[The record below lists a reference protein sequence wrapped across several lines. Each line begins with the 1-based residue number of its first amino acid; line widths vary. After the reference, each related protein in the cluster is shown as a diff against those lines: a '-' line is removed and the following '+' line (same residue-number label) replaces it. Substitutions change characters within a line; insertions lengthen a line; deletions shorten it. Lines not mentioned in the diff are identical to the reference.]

1 MTRVRRAL
9 ASLAGRAACAS
20 ASARELGQSVPE
32 RALRRLGCLNL
43 RSSRGAASPLREFG
57 AATTPASRE
66 TLGHATRWEIR
77 PATGT
82 SWCSAGPARGVA
94 STSRSRRAAEDESAS
109 QTSRVAESSAS
120 HLESSSFPE
129 TRFPETPASTAVD
142 ISDGNDPSLR
152 FFGAPADYAGVTVR
166 SSINWPLPLDEIAK
180 LNPKLALAMGASEAR
195 VAENNKR
202 RPKLDAVTS
211 GRGGKHS
218 ASATNRYADDVVDS
232 SVVDPEE
239 ARVLASLWEEDRR
252 DAEKRDTE
260 LDAFRTKR
268 AHEKQ
273 SEIEKRDAQLS
284 GRKNAPYA
292 PRAVGADAVRKARE
306 EADAQLARVERD
318 AARKLLAE
326 KWEAAVRNGDV
337 SSLLPKPGS
346 KPGVTPRVYNALK
359 KQMLRKSDR
368 ATMAKHVS
376 SELSAAALRRLK
388 VADLRRAC
396 DVVGVPSVGD
406 KKLLVEMLKAHF
418 DDAERLFAREFVEK
432 IVDLDK
438 EVAARKGRAR
448 RMAEAERRKQ
458 KRTPA
463 PARPDA
469 GARTEGAAAAAARA
483 SAAAAAGA
491 AAREGTTGKR
501 RIGERASARAARAAA
516 RLRGW
521 DDDDAEAADVDADA
535 DSLEGLEG
543 LEGLSE
549 DLLESD
555 LLEDDEDEDDDDDEE
570 EDASEDDG
578 DDLTPT
584 SSGRMKYA
592 SAFEPE
598 ELVSLL
604 LKAKGADVVSI
615 PVRERCGWADHF
627 VIATARSPRHIRMLA
642 GAVLH
647 AVKQRVSYVVGTTLR
662 PSIEGADSLETG
674 EQGDDHWMLVDCGS
688 CVVHVFSSE
697 ARERYDLEGL
707 WAPGVSLP
715 RRNPKEDATMTI
727 DTIRVFADD
736 DDFGRDENDGEGVP
750 HDGVLRDSKREGDA
764 VALDLASM
772 RDLDAYDDEYLEP
785 PDWDKSLTDLE
796 EARVKRHGRE
806 NRRSSK
812 TENSFGKKGVALD
825 DEGE

>member
-20 ASARELGQSVPE
+20 ASARELGHSVPE

-43 RSSRGAASPLREFG
+43 RSSRGATSPLREFG
-57 AATTPASRE
+57 AATTDASRKA
-66 TLGHATRWEIR
+66 LGHATRWEIR

-82 SWCSAGPARGVA
+82 SWCPAGPVRGVA
-94 STSRSRRAAEDESAS
+94 SSSGSRRAAEDESAS
-109 QTSRVAESSAS
+109 HASRVATSRLGAEEA
-120 HLESSSFPE
+120 ESSSFRSRRRSHAP
-129 TRFPETPASTAVD
+129 PSTAVD
-142 ISDGNDPSLR
+142 ISDANDPSLR
-152 FFGAPADYAGVTVR
+152 FYGAPADYAGVTVR

-195 VAENNKR
+195 VAENNER

-211 GRGGKHS
+211 GRGGKHDGFS
-218 ASATNRYADDVVDS
+218 ASASDRFADLND
-232 SVVDPEE
+232 VVDPEE
-239 ARVLASLWEEDRR
+239 ARVLASLWEEDLRAAAAR
-252 DAEKRDTE
+252 DAE

-268 AHEKQ
+268 AHEKLG
-273 SEIEKRDAQLS
+273 ELKKRDAQLS

-306 EADAQLARVERD
+306 EADAQLARRDRD
-318 AARKLLAE
+318 AARKNLAE
-326 KWEAAVRNGDV
+326 KWKAATKNGDV

-359 KQMLRKSDR
+359 KQLLRMSDR

-376 SELSAAALRRLK
+376 SELSAGALRRLK

-396 DVVGVPSVGD
+396 DVVGVSSVGD

-438 EVAARKGRAR
+438 QVAARKGRAR
-448 RMAEAERRKQ
+448 RLAEAERRG
-458 KRTPA
+458 A
-463 PARPDA
+463 PPP
-469 GARTEGAAAAAARA
+469 GLGAAPRTRRD
-483 SAAAAAGA
+483 AAAAAGTRA
-491 AAREGTTGKR
+491 TAAAAAGVAAREGAAGKR

-521 DDDDAEAADVDADA
+521 EDDDAAVAAAGGDARERVVEREAALPEMPETRPTPEA
-535 DSLEGLEG
+535 
-543 LEGLSE
+543 
-549 DLLESD
+549 
-555 LLEDDEDEDDDDDEE
+555 EE
-570 EDASEDDG
+570 EDTLSADD
-578 DDLTPT
+578 DALTPT
-584 SSGRMKYA
+584 ASGRMKYA

-598 ELVSLL
+598 ELVALL

-615 PVRERCGWADHF
+615 PVGEKCGWADHF
-627 VIATARSPRHIRMLA
+627 VVATARSPRHIRMLA

-647 AVKQRVSYVVGTTLR
+647 AVKQRVRYVLGTSLR
-662 PSIEGADSLETG
+662 PSIEGADSVETG
-674 EQGDDHWMLVDCGS
+674 EAGDDHWMLVDCGS
-688 CVVHVFSSE
+688 CVVHVFSAE

-707 WAPGVSLP
+707 WAPGVALP
-715 RRNPKEDATMTI
+715 RRNPDDVAMTI
-727 DTIRVFADD
+727 DTITAT
-736 DDFGRDENDGEGVP
+736 DENDDDGVP
-750 HDGVLRDSKREGDA
+750 RDGVLLARDRKNRDGAIE
-764 VALDLASM
+764 LDLATM

-785 PDWDKSLTDLE
+785 PDWDASLTDLE
-796 EARVKRHGRE
+796 ERRVKRGASGRA
-806 NRRSSK
+806 SS
-812 TENSFGKKGVALD
+812 SFGKTGLALD

>member
-20 ASARELGQSVPE
+20 ASARELGHSVPE

-43 RSSRGAASPLREFG
+43 RSSRGATSPLREFG
-57 AATTPASRE
+57 AATTDASRKA
-66 TLGHATRWEIR
+66 LGHATRWEIR

-82 SWCSAGPARGVA
+82 SWCPAGPVRGVA
-94 STSRSRRAAEDESAS
+94 SSSGSRRAAEDESAS
-109 QTSRVAESSAS
+109 HASRVATSRLGAEEA
-120 HLESSSFPE
+120 ESSSFRSRRRSHAP
-129 TRFPETPASTAVD
+129 PSTAVD
-142 ISDGNDPSLR
+142 ISDANDPSLR
-152 FFGAPADYAGVTVR
+152 FYGAPADYAGVTVR

-195 VAENNKR
+195 VAENNER

-211 GRGGKHS
+211 GRGGKHDGFS
-218 ASATNRYADDVVDS
+218 ASASDRFADLND
-232 SVVDPEE
+232 VVDPEE
-239 ARVLASLWEEDRR
+239 ARVLASLWEEDLRAAAAR
-252 DAEKRDTE
+252 DAE

-268 AHEKQ
+268 AHEKLG
-273 SEIEKRDAQLS
+273 ELKKRDAQLS

-306 EADAQLARVERD
+306 EADAQLARRDRD
-318 AARKLLAE
+318 AARKNLAE
-326 KWEAAVRNGDV
+326 KWEAAKRNGDI

-359 KQMLRKSDR
+359 KQLLRMSDR

-376 SELSAAALRRLK
+376 SELSAGALRRLK

-396 DVVGVPSVGD
+396 DVVGVSSVGD

-438 EVAARKGRAR
+438 QVAARKGRAR
-448 RMAEAERRKQ
+448 RIAEAERREK

-469 GARTEGAAAAAARA
+469 GARNEGAAAARDGK
-483 SAAAAAGA
+483 SA
-491 AAREGTTGKR
+491 TGKR

-521 DDDDAEAADVDADA
+521 DDDDAEASDVVADA
-535 DSLEGLEG
+535 DSLESLEG
-543 LEGLSE
+543 TSE

-555 LLEDDEDEDDDDDEE
+555 LLEEEEEEEEEDEDT
-570 EDASEDDG
+570 SEDDG

-615 PVRERCGWADHF
+615 PVREKCGWADFF
-627 VIATARSPRHIRMLA
+627 VVATARSPRHIRMLA

-647 AVKQRVSYVVGTTLR
+647 AVKQRVRYVVGTSLR
-662 PSIEGADSLETG
+662 PSIEGADSVETG

-688 CVVHVFSSE
+688 CVVHVFSKE

-707 WAPGVSLP
+707 WAPGVSLS
-715 RRNPKEDATMTI
+715 RRNPEDVAMTI
-727 DTIRVFADD
+727 DTIRVFDD
-736 DDFGRDENDGEGVP
+736 DDDGMIDATDTRAVP
-750 HDGVLRDSKREGDA
+750 HDGVLLEKASDA

-785 PDWDKSLTDLE
+785 PDWDASLTDLE
-796 EARVKRHGRE
+796 EARVKRHGRSS
-806 NRRSSK
+806 RSSK
-812 TENSFGKKGVALD
+812 TSSFGKKGVALD

>member
-20 ASARELGQSVPE
+20 ASARELGHSVPE

-43 RSSRGAASPLREFG
+43 RSSRGATSPLREFG
-57 AATTPASRE
+57 AATTPASRKA
-66 TLGHATRWEIR
+66 LGHATRWEIR

-82 SWCSAGPARGVA
+82 SWCPAGPVRGVA
-94 STSRSRRAAEDESAS
+94 SSSGSRRAAEDESAS
-109 QTSRVAESSAS
+109 HGARVATSRLGAEEAESSTS
-120 HLESSSFPE
+120 P
-129 TRFPETPASTAVD
+129 STAVD
-142 ISDGNDPSLR
+142 ISDANDPSLR
-152 FFGAPADYAGVTVR
+152 FYGAPADYAGVTVR

-252 DAEKRDTE
+252 DAEERDTE

-273 SEIEKRDAQLS
+273 SEMERRDAQLS

-326 KWEAAVRNGDV
+326 KWEAAVKNGDV

-469 GARTEGAAAAAARA
+469 GARTEGGAAAAARA

-555 LLEDDEDEDDDDDEE
+555 LLEEEDEDEEEEEE

-812 TENSFGKKGVALD
+812 TECSFGKKGVALD

>member
-166 SSINWPLPLDEIAK
+166 SSINWPLPMDEIAK
-180 LNPKLALAMGASEAR
+180 LNPRLALAMGASERR
-195 VAENNKR
+195 VAENNAR

-211 GRGGKHS
+211 GRGG
-218 ASATNRYADDVVDS
+218 RQPGV
-232 SVVDPEE
+232 SVEDREKTVEFEFDPEE
-239 ARVLASLWEEDRR
+239 ARVLASLREEDAR
-252 DAEKRDTE
+252 DAAFADAE
-260 LDAFRTKR
+260 LDAARTR
-268 AHEKQ
+268 RSEEKNAQ
-273 SEIEKRDAQLS
+273 TAKRDAQLS

-292 PRAVGADAVRKARE
+292 PRAVGADAVRAARDA
-306 EADAQLARVERD
+306 ADAQTSRMARE
-318 AARKLLAE
+318 AARAE
-326 KWEAAVRNGDV
+326 ITRAWEAATANGDV
-337 SSLLPKPGS
+337 SSLLPRPGS
-346 KPGVTPRVYNALK
+346 RPGVTPRVYNALK
-359 KQMLRKSDR
+359 RQMLRKSDR

-376 SELSAAALRRLK
+376 AELSAAALRRLK

-396 DVVGVPSVGD
+396 DVLGVPSAGD

-418 DDAERLFAREFVEK
+418 DEAERLFAREFVEK

-438 EVAARKGRAR
+438 EVAARKGKAR
-448 RMAEAERRKQ
+448 RLAEAERRE
-458 KRTPA
+458 RPRA
-463 PARPDA
+463 PRREAAARDR
-469 GARTEGAAAAAARA
+469 GDAAAA
-483 SAAAAAGA
+483 AAAAAGA
-491 AAREGTTGKR
+491 AAREGAAGKR

-521 DDDDAEAADVDADA
+521 DDDDAAEAAAEAAEAEDD
-535 DSLEGLEG
+535 GLER
-543 LEGLSE
+543 LEEEDVFSSE
-549 DLLESD
+549 E
-555 LLEDDEDEDDDDDEE
+555 EEEDEDD
-570 EDASEDDG
+570 SEDDEATDP

-584 SSGRMKYA
+584 ASGRMPYA
-592 SAFEPE
+592 TAFEPE
-598 ELVSLL
+598 ELVDLL
-604 LKAKGADVVSI
+604 LKAKGADVTTI
-615 PVRERCGWADHF
+615 PVHEKCGWADHF
-627 VIATARSPRHIRMLA
+627 VVATARSPRHIRALA

-647 AVKQRVSYVVGTTLR
+647 AVKQRVRFVVGTSLR
-662 PSIEGADSLETG
+662 PSIEGADSVETG
-674 EQGDDHWMLVDCGS
+674 EAGDDHWMLVDAGS
-688 CVVHVFSSE
+688 VVVHVFSAE

-707 WAPGVSLP
+707 WAPGVALA
-715 RRNPKEDATMTI
+715 RRNPTDAAATMTI
-727 DTIRVFADD
+727 DTIRVDGHDSDDMRLDD
-736 DDFGRDENDGEGVP
+736 DDGVL
-750 HDGVLRDSKREGDA
+750 HDGVRLTRNETNGENDED
-764 VALDLASM
+764 VLELDLASM
-772 RDLDAYDDEYLEP
+772 RDLDAYDDEYLAP
-785 PDWDKSLTDLE
+785 PDWDASLTDLE
-796 EARVKRHGRE
+796 ERRVKKNIASGDGTRGRA
-806 NRRSSK
+806 SSSSSSS
-812 TENSFGKKGVALD
+812 SFGKRGVALD
-825 DEGE
+825 DEVE

>member
-20 ASARELGQSVPE
+20 ASARELGHSVPE

-43 RSSRGAASPLREFG
+43 RSSRGATSPLREFG
-57 AATTPASRE
+57 AATTPASRKA
-66 TLGHATRWEIR
+66 LGHATRWEIR

-82 SWCSAGPARGVA
+82 SWCPAGPVRGVA
-94 STSRSRRAAEDESAS
+94 SSSGSRRAAEDESAS
-109 QTSRVAESSAS
+109 HGARVATSRLGAEEAESSTS
-120 HLESSSFPE
+120 P
-129 TRFPETPASTAVD
+129 STAVD
-142 ISDGNDPSLR
+142 ISDANDPSLR
-152 FFGAPADYAGVTVR
+152 FYGAPADYAGVTVR

-252 DAEKRDTE
+252 DAEERDTE

-326 KWEAAVRNGDV
+326 KWEAAVKNGDV

-448 RMAEAERRKQ
+448 RMAEAERR
-458 KRTPA
+458 T
-463 PARPDA
+463 
-469 GARTEGAAAAAARA
+469 
-483 SAAAAAGA
+483 
-491 AAREGTTGKR
+491 
-501 RIGERASARAARAAA
+501 
-516 RLRGW
+516 
-521 DDDDAEAADVDADA
+521 
-535 DSLEGLEG
+535 
-543 LEGLSE
+543 
-549 DLLESD
+549 
-555 LLEDDEDEDDDDDEE
+555 
-570 EDASEDDG
+570 
-578 DDLTPT
+578 
-584 SSGRMKYA
+584 
-592 SAFEPE
+592 
-598 ELVSLL
+598 
-604 LKAKGADVVSI
+604 
-615 PVRERCGWADHF
+615 
-627 VIATARSPRHIRMLA
+627 
-642 GAVLH
+642 
-647 AVKQRVSYVVGTTLR
+647 
-662 PSIEGADSLETG
+662 
-674 EQGDDHWMLVDCGS
+674 
-688 CVVHVFSSE
+688 
-697 ARERYDLEGL
+697 
-707 WAPGVSLP
+707 
-715 RRNPKEDATMTI
+715 
-727 DTIRVFADD
+727 
-736 DDFGRDENDGEGVP
+736 
-750 HDGVLRDSKREGDA
+750 
-764 VALDLASM
+764 
-772 RDLDAYDDEYLEP
+772 
-785 PDWDKSLTDLE
+785 
-796 EARVKRHGRE
+796 
-806 NRRSSK
+806 
-812 TENSFGKKGVALD
+812 
-825 DEGE
+825 

>member
-273 SEIEKRDAQLS
+273 SEIEKKNAQLS

-543 LEGLSE
+543 LKDLSE

-555 LLEDDEDEDDDDDEE
+555 LLEDDEEEEEEEE

-812 TENSFGKKGVALD
+812 TENSFGTKGVALD

>member
-66 TLGHATRWEIR
+66 TLGHATQWEIR

-166 SSINWPLPLDEIAK
+166 SSINWPLPMDEIAK
-180 LNPKLALAMGASEAR
+180 LNPRLALAMGASERR
-195 VAENNKR
+195 VAENNAR

-211 GRGGKHS
+211 GRGG
-218 ASATNRYADDVVDS
+218 RQPGV
-232 SVVDPEE
+232 SVEDREKTVEFEFDPEE
-239 ARVLASLWEEDRR
+239 ARVLASLREEDAR
-252 DAEKRDTE
+252 DAAFADAE
-260 LDAFRTKR
+260 LDAARTR
-268 AHEKQ
+268 RSEEKNAQ
-273 SEIEKRDAQLS
+273 TAKRDAQLS

-516 RLRGW
+516 RRGGW

-543 LEGLSE
+543 LEDLSE

-555 LLEDDEDEDDDDDEE
+555 LLEDDEDEEDEEE

>member
-20 ASARELGQSVPE
+20 ASARELGHSVPE

-43 RSSRGAASPLREFG
+43 RSSRGATSPLREFG
-57 AATTPASRE
+57 AATTPASRKA
-66 TLGHATRWEIR
+66 LGHATRWEIR

-82 SWCSAGPARGVA
+82 SWCPAGPVRGVA
-94 STSRSRRAAEDESAS
+94 SSSGSRRAAEDESAS
-109 QTSRVAESSAS
+109 HGARVATSRLGAEEAESSTS
-120 HLESSSFPE
+120 P
-129 TRFPETPASTAVD
+129 STAVD
-142 ISDGNDPSLR
+142 ISDANDPSLR
-152 FFGAPADYAGVTVR
+152 FYGAPADYAGVTVR

-252 DAEKRDTE
+252 DAEERDTE

-326 KWEAAVRNGDV
+326 KWEAAVKNGDV

-469 GARTEGAAAAAARA
+469 GARTEGAAAAAAARA

-543 LEGLSE
+543 LEDLSE

-555 LLEDDEDEDDDDDEE
+555 LLEDDEDEEEEEE

-736 DDFGRDENDGEGVP
+736 DDFGRDANDDEGVP
-750 HDGVLRDSKREGDA
+750 HDGVLRDSRRAGDA

-806 NRRSSK
+806 TRRSSK
-812 TENSFGKKGVALD
+812 TECSFGKKGVALD